1 MAMKTRLLMNLAL
14 AGALSGWSGALAA
27 EDATAPG
34 GSLRQKLIGT
44 WHMVSME
51 EEGPDGTM
59 THHAERTG
67 MLIYTAD
74 GHVAVQVMY
83 PESEIG
89 ASANAAYQQGGYEAS
104 FGSYEV
110 NEQTST
116 ITNHY
121 EASLVRRL
129 IGKPLLRVMQFSPDG
144 HLTLHAADPKEKWSV
159 TWERY

>member
-1 MAMKTRLLMNLAL
+1 V
-14 AGALSGWSGALAA
+14 
-27 EDATAPG
+27 PG
-34 GSLRQKLIGT
+34 GSLRQKLIGR

-51 EEGPDGTM
+51 GEESDGTM
-59 THHAERTG
+59 THHTERSG
-67 MLIYTAD
+67 MLVYTAD

-89 ASANAAYQQGGYEAS
+89 ALADAAYQQGGYEAF
-104 FGSYEV
+104 FGSYAV

-129 IGKPLLRVMQFSPDG
+129 IGKPLPRVMQFAPDG
-144 HLTLHAADPKEKWSV
+144 HLTLHAVDSKEKWSV

>member
-14 AGALSGWSGALAA
+14 ASALSGWSGALAA
-27 EDATAPG
+27 EDATTPT
-34 GSLRQKLIGT
+34 GSIKQKLIGT

-51 EEGPDGTM
+51 EEESDGTI
-59 THHAERTG
+59 THHTERTG

-89 ASANAAYQQGGYEAS
+89 ASANTAYQQGGYEAS

-129 IGKPLLRVMQFSPDG
+129 IGKPF
-144 HLTLHAADPKEKWSV
+144 HA
-159 TWERY
+159 

>member
-1 MAMKTRLLMNLAL
+1 MKRRFLMILAL
-14 AGALSGWSGALAA
+14 AGALSGWSEALAA
-27 EDATAPG
+27 EDATTPT
-34 GSLRQKLIGT
+34 GSIKQKLIGT

-51 EEGPDGTM
+51 EEESDGTI
-59 THHAERTG
+59 THHTERTG

-74 GHVAVQVMY
+74 GHVSVQVMY
-83 PESEIG
+83 PVSEIS

-110 NEQTST
+110 DEETRT

-129 IGKPLLRVMQFSPDG
+129 IGKPLPRVMQFAPDG

>member
-27 EDATAPG
+27 EDAPAPG

-51 EEGPDGTM
+51 EEEPDGTM
-59 THHAERTG
+59 THHTERSG

-89 ASANAAYQQGGYEAS
+89 ASANASYQQGGYEAS